1 MRLKMIDVR
10 TCEVLVHSSNMDLS
24 KCISMIEA
32 NNKIKLDNIWVNKDA
47 NGKLKLNIKC
57 DNILY
62 QICG

>member
-1 MRLKMIDVR
+1 MIDVR
-10 TCEVLVHSSNMDLS
+10 TCEVLVHSSNIDLS

-32 NNKIKLDNIWVNKDA
+32 NNKIKLDNIWVNKDI
-47 NGKLKLNIKC
+47 NGKPKLNIKC

>member
-1 MRLKMIDVR
+1 
-10 TCEVLVHSSNMDLS
+10 
-24 KCISMIEA
+24 MIEA
-32 NNKIKLDNIWVNKDA
+32 NNKIKLDNIWVNKDT

>member
-10 TCEVLVHSSNMDLS
+10 TCEVLVHSSNTDLS

-32 NNKIKLDNIWVNKDA
+32 NNKIKLDNIWVNKDT